1 MLGRSRQSITRPFL
15 VTFSYWE
22 STVVSIFVITR
33 EGQFLKI
40 FVIKFCVKF
49 YLLPDCLEEEKKK
62 TCSEKIKIKITSW
75 FGLKE

>member
-1 MLGRSRQSITRPFL
+1 MLGRSRQSITHPFL

-33 EGQFLKI
+33 EGQFLKF

-49 YLLPDCLEEEKKK
+49 YPCLPSTRLFRRGEKENLFLKKK
-62 TCSEKIKIKITSW
+62 KITS
-75 FGLKE
+75 